1 MRERNPLERTR
12 HDLERAQPAF
22 CGGIGERPVDVEKPF
37 EISCGKKRRHVAV
50 EHGPFRREA
59 VGTVGRKLVG
69 QIPARHEHAP
79 APRIGR
85 RLGNAAPERA
95 MRRRRKAR
103 QPRAPPR
110 ETRRTP
116 RAGRAAAQ
124 ASRDQARRPPCRFR
138 KRARRACARTRYG
151 GHQLL
156 VVAHDCLRAPAPKR
170 PMSPRAASPVDRQ
183 KQSRNAG
190 ACGETTTTVSGA
202 CAATRGAPPRGRRRA
217 WPGWHAPA
225 QGPPLARRAA
235 DAERRKRRR
244 CP

>member
-85 RLGNAAPERA
+85 RLGDAAPERA

-103 QPRAPPR
+103 QPRAHHAKPVARLVQEEQRHKRPVIKLGV
-110 ETRRTP
+110 P
-116 RAGRAAAQ
+116 HAASANGRAVLA
-124 ASRDQARRPPCRFR
+124 
-138 KRARRACARTRYG
+138 RARGYG

-156 VVAHDCLRAPAPKR
+156 VVAHDRLRAPGAETPHV
-170 PMSPRAASPVDRQ
+170 AA
-183 KQSRNAG
+183 
-190 ACGETTTTVSGA
+190 
-202 CAATRGAPPRGRRRA
+202 RGLTG
-217 WPGWHAPA
+217 
-225 QGPPLARRAA
+225 
-235 DAERRKRRR
+235 
-244 CP
+244 